1 MKPVLPDTLIL
12 PPDTRLGRGVSLQLL
27 TLCESFGYKGCL
39 VCGQSQVRSGNLD
52 RIQQGDS
59 GGVDVRVWLHP
70 GDEPTLAHL
79 DDLLS
84 LVREHNPDWVAAIGG
99 GSVLDVAKA
108 AAGLHGAPL
117 PVSAYHDGASIP
129 PSPTAFIAVPTT
141 AGTGSEATMVSVL
154 TNADTGIKKSIRHP
168 SFMARLILLDPDLLE
183 TCPPN
188 VLAASGM
195 DALTQAVE
203 SYCSNGASWL
213 TDTLSL
219 EALGHIHK
227 SLEKAHLG
235 DGGAF
240 TELMTG
246 SYLAGIA
253 LSNARLGLV
262 HGLAHPLG
270 ARFHAPH
277 GLVCSVCLPPVLEFN
292 KDAIPEKYARMSD
305 VVEEDLLGYVRSLS
319 GRIQLQSPFTGK
331 ALRDPETVVEEVLA
345 SGSTKANP
353 RQVTEEAVRRILR
366 SLFGEEQT
374 P

>member
-1 MKPVLPDTLIL
+1 MIPVLPDTLTL

-27 TLCESFGYKGCL
+27 TLCESFGPKGCL
-39 VCGQSQVRSGNLD
+39 VCGHSQVRSGNLD

-84 LVREHNPDWVAAIGG
+84 LLREQEPDWVAAIGG

-117 PVSAYHDGASIP
+117 PVSAYHDGESIP

-154 TNADTGIKKSIRHP
+154 TNADTGVKKSIRHP
-168 SFMARLILLDPDLLE
+168 SFMARLILLDPDLLG

-195 DALTQAVE
+195 DALTQAIE
-203 SYCSNGASWL
+203 SYCSKGASWL
-213 TDTLSL
+213 TDTL
-219 EALGHIHK
+219 ALQALAHIHG
-227 SLEKAHLG
+227 SLKRAYYG
-235 DGGAF
+235 DNGAF
-240 TELMTG
+240 DELMTG
-246 SYLAGIA
+246 SYLAGLA

-277 GLVCSVCLPPVLEFN
+277 GLVCAVCLPYVLEYN
-292 KDAIPEKYARMSD
+292 KDVIPEKYMRMSE
-305 VVEEDLLGYVRSLS
+305 VVGEDLLGYIRTLG
-319 GRIQLQSPFTGK
+319 GRLQLQSPFTGK
-331 ALRDPETVVEEVLA
+331 TLRDPDAVVDEILA

-353 RQVTEEAVRRILR
+353 REVTGEDARRILI
-366 SLFGEEQT
+366 SIFDTKQNS
-374 P
+374 